1 MSSWSLPCGYE
12 SMSWTRCEDLEDHK
26 QSFMNHQ
33 RDFDDHRSQLKSQQV
48 GTEADLDPLDLRW
61 CGVQSTLV
69 FFLVGKTYEH
79 IWQCVKT
86 LYPCSSH
93 QNSWDLWMFIP
104 LKMVL
109 IGIDPYPYTNLIGE
123 SFFIISHVAHR
134 CSQIISTF
142 FLRTVLRRHAE
153 GYGGTSC
160 HPGTAAGFLGT
171 NHRRMMWGVWLGN
184 ALSACVYG
192 LYIHAY
198 TCL

>member
-1 MSSWSLPCGYE
+1 MGQNL
-12 SMSWTRCEDLEDHK
+12 
-26 QSFMNHQ
+26 
-33 RDFDDHRSQLKSQQV
+33 
-48 GTEADLDPLDLRW
+48 APL
-61 CGVQSTLV
+61 VNIKIA
-69 FFLVGKTYEH
+69 GK
-79 IWQCVKT
+79 
-86 LYPCSSH
+86 
-93 QNSWDLWMFIP
+93 WMLIP

-171 NHRRMMWGVWLGN
+171 NHRRMMWGSDLEMHS
-184 ALSACVYG
+184 L
-192 LYIHAY
+192 HAY
-198 TCL
+198 TVFLYIYTCLHMSVDIYTWL